1 MEPHQPG
8 PGGNQ
13 KPFEIIPSPFAASH
27 PTTESTSPSNRTTP
41 QRNVKPLFR
50 ISTTYSTIAARAISF
65 QRQLLTGI
73 TPHQLA
79 QNGLYHQVR
88 AGVGDTACC
97 FTCEIMVP
105 LKAIQGNPTGDL
117 SKIHKEG
124 CLWQVICH
132 DLKPFLPSPSNHAGT
147 PSSATR
153 STQITAPE
161 SNIRPEPHWA
171 PTAPT
176 PVNQAGTDLES
187 PAESSPAR
195 LETEP
200 LAPRPATYPP
210 QPIQPTPTT
219 TSPPKCQQRTYASVL
234 QQPTR
239 SSPPPTTRPQPT
251 PPNPT
256 LTIEELRRRF
266 HNKPSPF
273 KLEKRKKKRPKTVSA
288 AQSLSRFLNSAL
300 PAFSR
305 FLVEIQPAAD
315 NCWPP

>member
-1 MEPHQPG
+1 MQVV
-8 PGGNQ
+8 
-13 KPFEIIPSPFAASH
+13 KLISIH
-27 PTTESTSPSNRTTP
+27 P
-41 QRNVKPLFR
+41 V
-50 ISTTYSTIAARAISF
+50 
-65 QRQLLTGI
+65 
-73 TPHQLA
+73 
-79 QNGLYHQVR
+79 
-88 AGVGDTACC
+88 
-97 FTCEIMVP
+97 
-105 LKAIQGNPTGDL
+105 
-117 SKIHKEG
+117 HKED

-219 TSPPKCQQRTYASVL
+219 TSPPKCQQRTYAFVL
-234 QQPTR
+234 QQLTR

-273 KLEKRKKKRPKTVSA
+273 KLEKRKKKHPKTVSA

>member
-97 FTCEIMVP
+97 FTIMVP

-117 SKIHKEG
+117 SKIQGGSKS
-124 CLWQVICH
+124 V
-132 DLKPFLPSPSNHAGT
+132 S
-147 PSSATR
+147 
-153 STQITAPE
+153 
-161 SNIRPEPHWA
+161 
-171 PTAPT
+171 
-176 PVNQAGTDLES
+176 
-187 PAESSPAR
+187 
-195 LETEP
+195 P
-200 LAPRPATYPP
+200 LAHRDSYSNPP
-210 QPIQPTPTT
+210 
-219 TSPPKCQQRTYASVL
+219 SKHASL
-234 QQPTR
+234 D
-239 SSPPPTTRPQPT
+239 S
-251 PPNPT
+251 
-256 LTIEELRRRF
+256 
-266 HNKPSPF
+266 
-273 KLEKRKKKRPKTVSA
+273 
-288 AQSLSRFLNSAL
+288 
-300 PAFSR
+300 
-305 FLVEIQPAAD
+305 D
-315 NCWPP
+315 

>member
-1 MEPHQPG
+1 MDPHQPG
-8 PGGNQ
+8 PSGNQ
-13 KPFEIIPSPFAASH
+13 KPFQIIPSPFAASH
-27 PTTESTSPSNRTTP
+27 PTTESTLPSNRTTP

-79 QNGLYHQVR
+79 QNGFYHQVR

-105 LKAIQGNPTGDL
+105 LNAIQGNLISDL
-117 SKIHKEG
+117 SKIHKED
-124 CLWQVICH
+124 CLWQVIYH
-132 DLKPFLPSPSNHAGT
+132 DLKPFLPSPSNHTGT

-153 STQITAPE
+153 STQITSPE
-161 SNIRPEPHWA
+161 SNIRPEPHPT

-176 PVNQAGTDLES
+176 PVNQAETDLES

-195 LETEP
+195 LETAP
-200 LAPRPATYPP
+200 LAPRPATCPP
-210 QPIQPTPTT
+210 QPIQPIPTT
-219 TSPPKCQQRTYASVL
+219 SSPPKYQQRTYASVL

-239 SSPPPTTRPQPT
+239 SSPPPTTRPQPP

-273 KLEKRKKKRPKTVSA
+273 ELEKRKKKRPKTVSA
-288 AQSLSRFLNSAL
+288 AQSLSRFLKSAL

-305 FLVEIQPAAD
+305 FLVEMQPAAD